1 MDATKSTA
9 IAAKSGYG
17 PNWKMIGTDSA
28 VIRPPP
34 KNGSNT
40 SCL

>member
-1 MDATKSTA
+1 MDATSTA

-17 PNWKMIGTDSA
+17 PNWKMIGTDA

-34 KNGSNT
+34 KSSSNT